1 MSKPVARVVLSVLIT
16 VAILA
21 GVYMTVYGAAF
32 SVGAS
37 SGRAQVTAGLMPD
50 LSHSR
55 MQAPSAAASS
65 GYYTGLEQNMSN
77 KGHGGGCDHESY
89 SSFDE

>member
-1 MSKPVARVVLSVLIT
+1 MSKSTARIVLSVLIT

-37 SGRAQVTAGLMPD
+37 GGRAQVTAGLMPD

-55 MQAPSAAASS
+55 MQASTAATS

-77 KGHGGGCDHESY
+77 QGHGGGCDHESY
-89 SSFDE
+89 SSVDE

>member
-21 GVYMTVYGAAF
+21 GVYMTVYGAG
-32 SVGAS
+32 VGAS

-50 LSHSR
+50 LSHYRS
-55 MQAPSAAASS
+55 QASTAATS
-65 GYYTGLEQNMSN
+65 GYFTGLEQNMSN

>member
-1 MSKPVARVVLSVLIT
+1 MSKPIARVVLSVLIS

-37 SGRAQVTAGLMPD
+37 SGRTQVTAGLMPD

-55 MQAPSAAASS
+55 LQASTAATN
-65 GYYTGLEQNMSN
+65 GYYTGLVQEKQL
-77 KGHGGGCDHESY
+77 KVHDCDFD
-89 SSFDE
+89 SSSSLDD

>member
-21 GVYMTVYGAAF
+21 GVYVTVYGAAF

-55 MQAPSAAASS
+55 MQASTAATG
-65 GYYTGLEQNMSN
+65 GYYTGLEESASN
-77 KGHGGGCDHESY
+77 KGHGGGCEHESY
-89 SSFDE
+89 SSFDD

>member
-37 SGRAQVTAGLMPD
+37 SGRTQVTAGLMPD
-50 LSHSR
+50 LSHYR
-55 MQAPSAAASS
+55 IQASTVS
-65 GYYTGLEQNMSN
+65 GYSTGLVEQKQLKVHDCDSDSN
-77 KGHGGGCDHESY
+77 
-89 SSFDE
+89 SSLQD

>member
-50 LSHSR
+50 LSHYRS
-55 MQAPSAAASS
+55 QAPAAAAS
-65 GYYTGLEQNMSN
+65 GYFTGLEQNMSN
-77 KGHGGGCDHESY
+77 KGQGGGCDHESY